1 MVSSNADVWGVVLA
15 GGEGTRLL
23 PLTRHIAGSD
33 CPKQF
38 CAVTGDRTLLGQTL
52 DRIAQL
58 IPAERTV
65 VVATRTHTEYL
76 RRDLPGPV
84 PHALLQPSNK
94 GTAPAILWPAYR
106 VSRLKPD
113 AVVAVFPSDHY
124 VNPDR
129 AFMAHVARAVRVVR
143 ERPDLVVLLGVDPGG
158 PEEEYGWIEPGE
170 PVLGAGGCVR
180 VRGFWEKPTA
190 ERARLFFGA
199 GFVWNTLV
207 VVARADTL
215 TALGRRHVP
224 DVAACLEAL
233 EARIDGQDDPS
244 TVSEAYARMRPANF
258 SREVLEREADA
269 LVVLR
274 IRDVLWSDWGTPD
287 RVVRT
292 LRRIGMSPD
301 WLETWS
307 RRPEQRRS
315 DSASDRLTGSQI
327 PVGAPMAFATSSD
340 PR

>member
-1 MVSSNADVWGVVLA
+1 MVSSSADVWGVVLA

-38 CAVTGDRTLLGQTL
+38 CAVTGGRTLLGQTL

-65 VVATRTHTEYL
+65 VVATRTHTGYL

-84 PHALLQPSNK
+84 PRALLQPSNK

-106 VSRLKPD
+106 VSRLAPG

-170 PVLGAGGCVR
+170 PVLGADGCVR

-224 DVAACLEAL
+224 DVAACLETL
-233 EARIDGQDDPS
+233 EAHAAGQEDFAA
-244 TVSEAYARMRPANF
+244 VSEAYARMRPANF
-258 SREVLEREADA
+258 SREVLERETES
-269 LVVLR
+269 LVMLR
-274 IRDVLWSDWGTPD
+274 VRGVLWSDWGTPD

-292 LRRIGMSPD
+292 LRRVGMSPD

-307 RRPEQRRS
+307 GRSEQPRS

-327 PVGAPMAFATSSD
+327 PVGSPMAFATSSD

>member
-1 MVSSNADVWGVVLA
+1 MVSSDADVWGIVLA

-23 PLTRHIAGSD
+23 PLTRHITGHE

-38 CAVTGDRTLLGQTL
+38 CAVTGGRTLLGQTL
-52 DRIAQL
+52 DRIARR
-58 IPAERTV
+58 IPAERTL
-65 VVATRTHTEYL
+65 VVATRAHTGYL

-84 PHALLQPSNK
+84 PHALLQPANR

-106 VSRLKPD
+106 VSRVQPD

-124 VNPDR
+124 VNPDG
-129 AFMAHVARAVRVVR
+129 AFMAHVVNAVRVVR
-143 ERPDLVVLLGVDPGG
+143 EQPDLVVLLGVDPDG
-158 PEEEYGWIEPGE
+158 PEKEYGWIEPGQ
-170 PVLGAGGCVR
+170 PVPGAGGCVR

-190 ERARLFFGA
+190 EQAHTFFST
-199 GFVWNTLV
+199 GFLWNSLV
-207 VVARADTL
+207 IVARADTL

-233 EARIDGQDDPS
+233 EAHAAVQEDFAA
-244 TVSEAYARMRPANF
+244 VSETYARMSPANF
-258 SREVLEREADA
+258 SREVFEREPDS

-274 IRDVLWSDWGTPD
+274 IRGVLWSDWGTPG

-292 LRRIGMSPD
+292 LRRIGVSPD

-307 RRPEQRRS
+307 APPERPRP
-315 DSASDRLTGSQI
+315 DSAAGRLTGSRA
-327 PVGAPMAFATSSD
+327 PVGRSMAFATLSD